1 MGGDA
6 RRIVTLSPQPEHV
19 IQSRHLTGLPPPGQ
33 AKLRGGKE
41 VVKLGKLVLCLVLLS
56 AVAVAACGESSD
68 SATTAA
74 TPTSARTRD
83 PGPTNCED
91 VSLGNI
97 EGQNV
102 SAVDIEAIG
111 VDCVE
116 AEEVAAQ
123 WAAQQVGGPSAKLPA
138 GWHCASDCHKG
149 SARVS
154 FTLSYA
160 G

>member
-1 MGGDA
+1 M
-6 RRIVTLSPQPEHV
+6 
-19 IQSRHLTGLPPPGQ
+19 
-33 AKLRGGKE
+33 
-41 VVKLGKLVLCLVLLS
+41 GKLVLCLVLLS
-56 AVAVAACGESSD
+56 SVAVAACGESSD
-68 SATTAA
+68 GTPTAA
-74 TPTSARTRD
+74 TPTSAQTGD

-97 EGQNV
+97 QGQSV
-102 SAVDIEAIG
+102 SAVDIEATG
-111 VDCVE
+111 VDCAE

-149 SARVS
+149 SALVS
-154 FTLSYA
+154 FTLSYE